1 MDFSYPKLSNAFF
14 NKEEKIKTDN
24 SNEPSPVSEKEIR
37 SKPFTSETKD
47 SFTDL
52 QTPIMDSFNNM
63 EIYKIIMRRKFH
75 LLAIVL
81 ISIFFGFVF
90 SSPTFIK
97 PKFKSSAILYPVNII
112 PYSMESPTEQLLQL
126 FHSSDVRTLMVKK
139 FNLGNHYGIE
149 QNSPAGMTRVF
160 ETYEEN
166 IIIRKTEFES
176 IKIDIQDENADTA
189 SEMVASLINFVNIKA
204 QMLQREK
211 TGEVVKILLNQLA
224 VKRQSIDSLEAAN
237 DILRNRYGLLDYKSQ
252 TKEATKTYLK
262 LASDGASKE
271 KIRSVDSLLYNLEEK
286 GGMQVSITTQLK
298 GLRESYNTIKT
309 EYDKAI
315 SDLTKELTYSNVVA
329 KPFPADS
336 KSYPI
341 RSLIVLICGLSAL
354 LFGILLFI
362 ILDRRLP
369 KSNDGSLS
377 K

>member
-1 MDFSYPKLSNAFF
+1 
-14 NKEEKIKTDN
+14 
-24 SNEPSPVSEKEIR
+24 
-37 SKPFTSETKD
+37 
-47 SFTDL
+47 
-52 QTPIMDSFNNM
+52 
-63 EIYKIIMRRKFH
+63 
-75 LLAIVL
+75 
-81 ISIFFGFVF
+81 
-90 SSPTFIK
+90 
-97 PKFKSSAILYPVNII
+97 
-112 PYSMESPTEQLLQL
+112 
-126 FHSSDVRTLMVKK
+126 
-139 FNLGNHYGIE
+139 
-149 QNSPAGMTRVF
+149 
-160 ETYEEN
+160 
-166 IIIRKTEFES
+166 
-176 IKIDIQDENADTA
+176 
-189 SEMVASLINFVNIKA
+189 
-204 QMLQREK
+204 MLQREK

>member
-52 QTPIMDSFNNM
+52 QTPIMASFNNM